1 MDIELRNDRIPR
13 IPFDRQFL
21 DMKPHISIIQHHG
34 SDFVL
39 VSLYD
44 GSYSHKFAFA
54 CKYCDMYMYNNNIIL
69 FSSHIRMHMAGCITP
84 QLYTKQQP
92 VLCVDIK

>member
-1 MDIELRNDRIPR
+1 MYIYISAACCCILGSC
-13 IPFDRQFL
+13 
-21 DMKPHISIIQHHG
+21 KPHISIIQHHG
-34 SDFVL
+34 SVFVL

-54 CKYCDMYMYNNNIIL
+54 CKYCDMYMYNNNVVL

-84 QLYTKQQP
+84 QLCTKQQP